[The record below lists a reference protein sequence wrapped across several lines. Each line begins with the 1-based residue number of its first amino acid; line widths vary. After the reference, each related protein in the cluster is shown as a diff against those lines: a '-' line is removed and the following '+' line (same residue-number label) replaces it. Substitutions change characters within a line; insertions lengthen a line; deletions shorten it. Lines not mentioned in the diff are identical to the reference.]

1 MPQSPRRDPLACRP
15 RHGAPWHAAR
25 TLAFFA
31 MLTAPMAGQT
41 QPTVATRDLFLE
53 PMAVGQSMQVLP
65 EQVARWREDARAH
78 EDGNGMPRDLKL
90 AAQLYCRAARFGDAD
105 AQFNL
110 AWMLLNGR
118 GVPRDDAHAAHLFAA
133 AAEQG
138 IVQAQNMLQSIGA
151 PRGDVPPCL
160 RSPEAD
166 RPPAAT
172 VAVARPPSTKPSSPP
187 AARPAP
193 PANAPESIVR
203 FVDLVAPEY
212 KLEPQLVLAVMAT
225 ESNFNP
231 LAVSP
236 KNAHGLMQLIPETA
250 ARFNVRNLKDP
261 VDNMRGGMA
270 YLRWLLAYF
279 EGDVMLALAAYN
291 AGERAV
297 ERYRGVPPYAETRQY
312 VLRIL
317 AAIGGKLTLPYDP
330 NVTPPSQA
338 LAQRRMP

>member
-1 MPQSPRRDPLACRP
+1 MLHDPHRPRRAALPGPRIGARRLLLAAGWMLLAPAFTQAQTTATPRDP
-15 RHGAPWHAAR
+15 
-25 TLAFFA
+25 
-31 MLTAPMAGQT
+31 
-41 QPTVATRDLFLE
+41 FLE
-53 PMAVGQSMQVLP
+53 PMAVGSTLQILP
-65 EQVARWREDARAH
+65 EQVARWRDDARAL
-78 EDGNGMPRDLKL
+78 EDGNGVPKDLRL
-90 AAQLYCRAARFGDAD
+90 AAQLYCRAARFGDAE
-105 AQFNL
+105 AQFSL

-138 IVQAQNMLQSIGA
+138 IVQAQNMLQSLGA
-151 PRGDVPPCL
+151 PRGEVPPCL

-166 RPPAAT
+166 RPVAAAAASPVAAKPAAAPT
-172 VAVARPPSTKPSSPP
+172 
-187 AARPAP
+187 ARPAP
-193 PANAPESIVR
+193 PRNAPESIVR

-297 ERYRGVPPYAETRQY
+297 EQYRGVPPYAETRQY

-317 AAIGGKLTLPYDP
+317 AAIGGRLSHPFDP
-330 NVTPPSQA
+330 NVTPPSQVV
-338 LAQRRMP
+338 AQRRAP